1 MPSPKGY
8 TRLQIAL
15 HWGAALL
22 IVQQY
27 LFKDAIAAAWD
38 ATTKGLETTFNPL
51 VLAHV
56 AGGALGARHG
66 RRQCDAA
73 RLGKGRACRAL
84 RADDPDAAQRVDG
97 LVRRRRSGC
106 ARAQRAEDRAAGT
119 GCAAFCGLAVSP
131 LCAERWPDQPHAPG
145 RGLSDAQNLDPWR
158 GCTGWA
164 GGGGLVSDRT
174 APDCDGCRG

>member
-51 VLAHV
+51 VLGHV
-56 AGGALGARHG
+56 AGGALVMLFALW
-66 RRQCDAA
+66 
-73 RLGKGRACRAL
+73 RLSIRA
-84 RADDPDAAQRVDG
+84 
-97 LVRRRRSGC
+97 RRRSPVMVGDND
-106 ARAQRAEDRAAGT
+106 AQRALAKATHVGLYALMILMPLSGSIAWFGGVDLAAQGHNALKIVLLVLVALHVVGALYHHFVLKDGLINRMRRAEG
-119 GCAAFCGLAVSP
+119 
-131 LCAERWPDQPHAPG
+131 
-145 RGLSDAQNLDPWR
+145 
-158 GCTGWA
+158 
-164 GGGGLVSDRT
+164 
-174 APDCDGCRG
+174 